1 LGVGLEGDAA
11 LIEREYPPSDFL
23 VRAWDVVARELPMT
37 LPDGYRTELCP
48 RTGPWIAS
56 IADCLERGVLL
67 LFDYGLPRSHFYHPQ
82 RVEGTLLCH
91 FKQRAHCDPF
101 VNLGVQDITA
111 WVDFTRVAE
120 AAIDANLE
128 VLGFATQA
136 AFLLANGIE
145 QLAGAATNDVE
156 RVRLAGEARRLM
168 MPGEMGESFK
178 VMALGRD
185 YEAPLSGFAVQDLR
199 RLL

>member
-1 LGVGLEGDAA
+1 MIAFWALAAGMTAAA
-11 LIEREYPPSDFL
+11 LAFILVPLLRPRAARGPSM
-23 VRAWDVVARELPMT
+23 E
-37 LPDGYRTELCP
+37 
-48 RTGPWIAS
+48 
-56 IADCLERGVLL
+56 
-67 LFDYGLPRSHFYHPQ
+67 
-82 RVEGTLLCH
+82 
-91 FKQRAHCDPF
+91 
-101 VNLGVQDITA
+101 
-111 WVDFTRVAE
+111 
-120 AAIDANLE
+120 DANLE